1 MAHEMS
7 EQCPACNSEVDLS
20 DPCFEG
26 CEVKCWCGEE
36 LIVGAV
42 QPVVLFERYDVWKD
56 EQEDEDV

>member
-7 EQCPACNSEVDLS
+7 ERCPTCNSEVDLP

-26 CEVKCWCGEE
+26 CGVKCWCGEE
-36 LIVGAV
+36 LIVEAV
-42 QPVVLFERYDVWKD
+42 QPVVLFERYDDD